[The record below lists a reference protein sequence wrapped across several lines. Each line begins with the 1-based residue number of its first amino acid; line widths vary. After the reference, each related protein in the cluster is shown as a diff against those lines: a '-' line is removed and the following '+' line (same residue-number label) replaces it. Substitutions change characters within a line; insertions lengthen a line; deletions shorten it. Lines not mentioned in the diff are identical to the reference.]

1 MKKILINVVGVLR
14 FGVTEPLSCITF
26 GQRLVEDL
34 VAAQPGVFASL
45 LQTRDQDE

>member
-14 FGVTEPLSCITF
+14 FGVTVPLSRITF

-34 VAAQPGVFASL
+34 ADAQPGGFASL
-45 LQTRDQDE
+45 LLTRDQDE